1 MDQRTQS
8 SKASHSL
15 TNPTNHVHRCLF
27 INWLWFVH
35 RWFSPN
41 ASTLLMSTRIAYI
54 LQNIDDKQAVTLR
67 AGSRQEAYDFI
78 KANTSNPNRWSVID
92 SFILPPERY

>member
-1 MDQRTQS
+1 MT
-8 SKASHSL
+8 
-15 TNPTNHVHRCLF
+15 
-27 INWLWFVH
+27 
-35 RWFSPN
+35 
-41 ASTLLMSTRIAYI
+41 TRIAYI

-78 KANTSNPNRWSVID
+78 KANTSDPDRWSVID